1 MMRGRRHH
9 NQLSTVSALNNTL
22 ETMRASIILSFAL
35 SLGACSQPDT
45 QITKLTPDLAVAPG
59 EVTFGDVV
67 PSFSLD
73 RSVQV
78 VNAGRATLTIDSIS
92 LEDTEAG
99 FTLTGQEEL
108 SELSPDDSLTL
119 NISFEP
125 DQLGSYSTNLVI
137 ESDDEE
143 NPSTEILISGNG
155 VVGPQPDIEVS
166 TTSLDFGEVAPGSTD
181 TQFIIVQNVGDGDLN
196 ISNLEQDGSGTFEVV
211 ASPLGQAIAAGSEST
226 ILVTYTPDTLMSGH
240 SGSLTILSDDPDEPE
255 LTVDLLG
262 GDGSSYAYPIAEI
275 EGASEIHPP
284 SIVSLDGSGSTDPED
299 TDDVYDLTY
308 AWTVS
313 DRPEGSNADFLDA
326 DTAVGELSIDVAG
339 SYTVQLVVTD
349 FNGVS
354 SAPATHTI
362 EAIPVQ
368 ELYIALS
375 WDKPLSD
382 VDLHVVP
389 TGGAFFTSEDASFC
403 NTDPDWGSD
412 GTATH
417 SGDASDGYGPETV
430 EISDLS
436 ETEYYIGVHYFE
448 DDGGSIV
455 TASITIHVDGEPHET
470 IEALMTHNQFWNV
483 GYIRVIDGVG
493 MFVEADDRIEASTT
507 RECDAE

>member
-1 MMRGRRHH
+1 
-9 NQLSTVSALNNTL
+9 
-22 ETMRASIILSFAL
+22 MRASSVRI
-35 SLGACSQPDT
+35 
-45 QITKLTPDLAVAPG
+45 QI
-59 EVTFGDVV
+59 
-67 PSFSLD
+67 
-73 RSVQV
+73 
-78 VNAGRATLTIDSIS
+78 
-92 LEDTEAG
+92 
-99 FTLTGQEEL
+99 
-108 SELSPDDSLTL
+108 
-119 NISFEP
+119 
-125 DQLGSYSTNLVI
+125 
-137 ESDDEE
+137 
-143 NPSTEILISGNG
+143 
-155 VVGPQPDIEVS
+155 
-166 TTSLDFGEVAPGSTD
+166 
-181 TQFIIVQNVGDGDLN
+181 
-196 ISNLEQDGSGTFEVV
+196 
-211 ASPLGQAIAAGSEST
+211 
-226 ILVTYTPDTLMSGH
+226 
-240 SGSLTILSDDPDEPE
+240 
-255 LTVDLLG
+255 
-262 GDGSSYAYPIAEI
+262 
-275 EGASEIHPP
+275 
-284 SIVSLDGSGSTDPED
+284 
-299 TDDVYDLTY
+299 
-308 AWTVS
+308 
-313 DRPEGSNADFLDA
+313 
-326 DTAVGELSIDVAG
+326 GELSIDVAG

-493 MFVEADDRIEASTT
+493 MFVEADDRIERLQ
-507 RECDAE
+507 REYEAGNAHHRHRKNGNDRRKGSVGLFLHVQEKRA